1 MESKDID
8 MKKGRLDGVRG
19 VIFDYGGT
27 LDTRGD
33 HWSYLIEEAYVK
45 AGVIVDHA
53 EFREAYVYAE
63 RELARERHIL
73 PGHDFHD
80 LLRIKIAIELGW
92 LVRKGLFAPQDVG
105 RKTEEIAR
113 DCYDRA
119 CANVAEAEQVLK
131 RLSEKYPLVLVS
143 NFYGNIS
150 RVLDDFGIGKYF
162 KEVIESAVVGI
173 RKPDP
178 RIFEKGVE
186 ALGLSPEEVLVVGD
200 SYKKDILPAQEAG
213 CRTLWLKGRGW
224 TAEEDAVIHPG
235 IIGSLDDILG
245 LLLK

>member
-1 MESKDID
+1 M
-8 MKKGRLDGVRG
+8 
-19 VIFDYGGT
+19 
-27 LDTRGD
+27 
-33 HWSYLIEEAYVK
+33 
-45 AGVIVDHA
+45 
-53 EFREAYVYAE
+53 
-63 RELARERHIL
+63 
-73 PGHDFHD
+73 
-80 LLRIKIAIELGW
+80 
-92 LVRKGLFAPQDVG
+92 
-105 RKTEEIAR
+105 
-113 DCYDRA
+113 
-119 CANVAEAEQVLK
+119 
-131 RLSEKYPLVLVS
+131 LVS

-162 KEVIESAVVGI
+162 KEVIESAVVEI